1 MTSVWKQP
9 KTDWKIEYDENGDY
23 IGDYFEV
30 ADYNRIK
37 NNLAYLKELTELL
50 YNTLPEYIDLG
61 EDVTYGSAE
70 PTASLMKKIQD
81 DLKIIND
88 FTVNVDI
95 GTAASFKSNTAG
107 YLKDELNRIEERS
120 LLLYILL
127 YGQKENKPKL
137 ALRLGHRKDVL

>member
-1 MTSVWKQP
+1 MKSVWKQP

-95 GTAASFKSNTAG
+95 GTQHHLRAIQLAI
-107 YLKDELNRIEERS
+107 LKMN
-120 LLLYILL
+120 
-127 YGQKENKPKL
+127 
-137 ALRLGHRKDVL
+137 